1 MAILPSLEDIDN
13 NLLKINNIT
22 YGNLILE
29 KGGLRNPKQHQ
40 QQPEM

>member
-1 MAILPSLEDIDN
+1 MLPLLEDIHN
-13 NLLKINNIT
+13 NFLKINGIT

-40 QQPEM
+40 